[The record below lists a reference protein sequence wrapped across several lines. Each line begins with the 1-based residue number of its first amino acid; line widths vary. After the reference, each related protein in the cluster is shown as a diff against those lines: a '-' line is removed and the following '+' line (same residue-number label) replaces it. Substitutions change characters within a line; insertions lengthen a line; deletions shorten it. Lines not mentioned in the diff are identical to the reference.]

1 MDLET
6 YDGLKEAIADALMR
20 DDLADQ
26 IPLFIKLAETS
37 IFRSLRI
44 SDMET
49 VAYATSDENG
59 EVGLPTDFIELID
72 VRTGSNT
79 GGSLEPINLYQQ
91 MRDYGLSSG
100 GVGSRYV
107 VTGNTLSTFPVS
119 SDDTITIVYYAKPPA
134 LDAGNQTNWLLT
146 KAPDVYLW
154 GSLKASAPWLEDD
167 ARIQV
172 WEGLYQQALKEV
184 RGSDEL
190 RIGNTMTRVYLP
202 HE

>member
-20 DDLADQ
+20 DDLTNQ

-37 IFRSLRI
+37 ISRSLRI

-49 VAYATSDENG
+49 VATATLLDG
-59 EVGLPTDFIELID
+59 EVTLPTDFIEAINIQGD
-72 VRTGSNT
+72 NIFEAWT
-79 GGSLEPINLYQQ
+79 PISVAEAQ
-91 MRDYGLSSG
+91 RDYGTGIAGISKH
-100 GVGSRYV
+100 YTI
-107 VTGNTLSTFPVS
+107 TGNVLRTYPGGG
-119 SDDTITIVYYAKPPA
+119 SDTVVLTYYAKPAA
-134 LDAGNQTNWLLT
+134 LDAGNQSNWLLL

-172 WEGLYQQALKEV
+172 WEGLYQQAL
-184 RGSDEL
+184 REL
-190 RIGNTMTRVYLP
+190 RSTDEIRSGTTYTRVYLP